1 MIKLFYI
8 ATLSVVMGY
17 SVVNATTEAPPA
29 ANKEIIRPIK
39 KVRTFLRAP
48 LQGCIIDPSAIEES
62 TLKCVNQ
69 RKKWL
74 HI

>member
-8 ATLSVVMGY
+8 TTLSVLMGY
-17 SVVNATTEAPPA
+17 SVVNATTNSVPID
-29 ANKEIIRPIK
+29 NKEIVRPIK
-39 KVRTFLRAP
+39 KVHTFLPVP
-48 LQGCIIDPSAIEES
+48 LQECVVDPNAVEES

-74 HI
+74 YI